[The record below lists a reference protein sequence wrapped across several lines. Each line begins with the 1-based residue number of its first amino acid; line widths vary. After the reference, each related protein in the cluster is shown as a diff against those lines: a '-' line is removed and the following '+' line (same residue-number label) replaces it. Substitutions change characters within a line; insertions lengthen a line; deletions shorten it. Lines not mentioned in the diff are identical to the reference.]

1 MKRIC
6 LIEDDPLMGESL
18 VDRFRLEG
26 YAVDWC
32 SSIESARSAIT
43 SVRHQVV
50 ISDLRLPDGEGG
62 DFFLSLAATRQSLPP
77 FVFITGYGTI
87 DRAVELVKSGAADFV
102 TKPFDLDALVARV
115 GSLCRPGREPNKMD
129 DVGRSPAMQRIAESL
144 PRLAR
149 QASTLL
155 VTGESGVGKEFIAR
169 LFHEHAYPGGTAP
182 FVAVNCAALPQ
193 SLMEAE
199 LFGHEKGAFTGA
211 SRAQRG
217 LIEQAHMG
225 TLLLDEIGEMPLSM
239 QAKLLRVLQ
248 DRQVRRIGAE
258 RSVRVEFKLVCA
270 THRDLREMVKAGDFR
285 EDLFYRINVIQLP
298 IPALRE
304 RSEDIIWLLRRFVDE
319 FCETHEAPRKR
330 IDARTESALIRYSW
344 PGNIRELK
352 NAVERACILSP
363 TPVLGI
369 EAFFADAGSPQTDD
383 GASLPTLAAYMM
395 DVERDYI
402 RSRLDAFGWQ
412 IQRTADAL
420 GISRKTLWEKMRK
433 LELSGS
439 ELAPTERTER
449 LERGHEGS

>member
-1 MKRIC
+1 
-6 LIEDDPLMGESL
+6 
-18 VDRFRLEG
+18 
-26 YAVDWC
+26 
-32 SSIESARSAIT
+32 
-43 SVRHQVV
+43 
-50 ISDLRLPDGEGG
+50 
-62 DFFLSLAATRQSLPP
+62 
-77 FVFITGYGTI
+77 
-87 DRAVELVKSGAADFV
+87 
-102 TKPFDLDALVARV
+102 
-115 GSLCRPGREPNKMD
+115 
-129 DVGRSPAMQRIAESL
+129 
-144 PRLAR
+144 
-149 QASTLL
+149 
-155 VTGESGVGKEFIAR
+155 
-169 LFHEHAYPGGTAP
+169 
-182 FVAVNCAALPQ
+182 
-193 SLMEAE
+193 
-199 LFGHEKGAFTGA
+199 
-211 SRAQRG
+211 
-217 LIEQAHMG
+217 MG

>member
-50 ISDLRLPDGEGG
+50 
-62 DFFLSLAATRQSLPP
+62 
-77 FVFITGYGTI
+77 
-87 DRAVELVKSGAADFV
+87 
-102 TKPFDLDALVARV
+102 
-115 GSLCRPGREPNKMD
+115 
-129 DVGRSPAMQRIAESL
+129 
-144 PRLAR
+144 
-149 QASTLL
+149 
-155 VTGESGVGKEFIAR
+155 
-169 LFHEHAYPGGTAP
+169 
-182 FVAVNCAALPQ
+182 
-193 SLMEAE
+193 
-199 LFGHEKGAFTGA
+199 
-211 SRAQRG
+211 
-217 LIEQAHMG
+217 
-225 TLLLDEIGEMPLSM
+225 
-239 QAKLLRVLQ
+239 
-248 DRQVRRIGAE
+248 
-258 RSVRVEFKLVCA
+258 
-270 THRDLREMVKAGDFR
+270 
-285 EDLFYRINVIQLP
+285 
-298 IPALRE
+298 
-304 RSEDIIWLLRRFVDE
+304 
-319 FCETHEAPRKR
+319 
-330 IDARTESALIRYSW
+330 
-344 PGNIRELK
+344 
-352 NAVERACILSP
+352 ILSP